1 MSLPEF
7 KLRGSLSAVL
17 AAGILLSFHFPTV
30 RAQTLNVVRE
40 STTGRA
46 PRIYIPAQDGFGSY
60 LSAAIVKKHVPGIVT
75 LNKDD
80 AEFLLT
86 STVEAKEE
94 SAGSK
99 VARCLF
105 LYCAG
110 VEGSQTASVRL
121 VNARTQ
127 EVMWAYTV
135 HKPSARA
142 YQSTAEAV
150 AKHLKQFLESHPQ

>member
-1 MSLPEF
+1 MSLAGF
-7 KLRGSLSAVL
+7 KSRHSSFSTAI
-17 AAGILLSFHFPTV
+17 AAGILLTLQSPTV
-30 RAQTLNVVRE
+30 HGQTAHLIGGPKG
-40 STTGRA
+40 SA
-46 PRIYIPAQDGFGSY
+46 PRIYIPTQDGFESY
-60 LSAAIVKKHVPGIVT
+60 LSAAIVKKHVPGVVT
-75 LNKDD
+75 QNKDD
-80 AEFLLT
+80 AQFVLT

-110 VEGSQTASVRL
+110 MEGSQIASVQL
-121 VNARTQ
+121 VDAHTQ

-135 HKPSARA
+135 HKASARA

-150 AKHLKQFLESHPQ
+150 AKHLKHFLEEHPN

>member
-1 MSLPEF
+1 M
-7 KLRGSLSAVL
+7 
-17 AAGILLSFHFPTV
+17 T
-30 RAQTLNVVRE
+30 Q
-40 STTGRA
+40 
-46 PRIYIPAQDGFGSY
+46 
-60 LSAAIVKKHVPGIVT
+60 
-75 LNKDD
+75 NKDD
-80 AEFLLT
+80 AQFVLT

-110 VEGSQTASVRL
+110 MEGSQIASVQL
-121 VNARTQ
+121 VDAHTQ

-135 HKPSARA
+135 HKASARA

-150 AKHLKQFLESHPQ
+150 AKHLKHFLEEHPN